1 MDQEFENLLIKRVL
15 NTLELLEMYVE
26 LKEVLLGIFI
36 RCFKSPCY
44 CLNIKT
50 SSN

>member
-26 LKEVLLGIFI
+26 LKEVLLGIY
-36 RCFKSPCY
+36 KM
-44 CLNIKT
+44 L
-50 SSN
+50 